1 MKSDFVDFAVIKRAV
16 SIEMVLA
23 HYNVRLRRVN
33 QTSLRGSCPLPTHT
47 AKGEQSFSAHT
58 GKNIWA
64 CQSASCIKI
73 RGGRRGGN
81 ILDFVAAYESCSIRD
96 AALKL
101 ADWFRLS
108 SGGERFPPAVKK
120 EVQPD
125 ASPQLVA

>member
-1 MKSDFVDFAVIKRAV
+1 MESEWVDFKEIKTAV

-47 AKGEQSFSAHT
+47 SKGEQSFSAHT
-58 GKNIWA
+58 SKNIWA
-64 CQSASCIKI
+64 CQSASCIKV

-101 ADWFRLS
+101 ANWFGVS
-108 SGGERFPPAVKK
+108 DEGGASAPKK
-120 EVQPD
+120 KDV
-125 ASPQLVA
+125 